1 MQLIN
6 GKERLHLIIAEY
18 GRELSKIGKRIS
30 DLNNQN
36 KREDNIIQ
44 KILNLINIYEEAFNQ
59 LKKVEAPLVFN
70 PEHIK
75 LLDSFEELITAY
87 AIQLKSID
95 VNKEISKIELYL
107 KGKSKEEEVIRKIG
121 TILISLLSK
130 CSSLALSENLKE
142 FWE

>member
-59 LKKVEAPLVFN
+59 
-70 PEHIK
+70 
-75 LLDSFEELITAY
+75 
-87 AIQLKSID
+87 
-95 VNKEISKIELYL
+95 
-107 KGKSKEEEVIRKIG
+107 
-121 TILISLLSK
+121 
-130 CSSLALSENLKE
+130 
-142 FWE
+142 

>member
-1 MQLIN
+1 M
-6 GKERLHLIIAEY
+6 IIAQY

-30 DLNNQN
+30 DFNNQN
-36 KREDNIIQ
+36 KREDNITQ
-44 KILNLINIYEEAFNQ
+44 KILNLISIYEEAFNQ
-59 LKKVEAPLVFN
+59 LKKMEAPLVFN

-87 AIQLKSID
+87 SIQLKSID
-95 VNKEISKIELYL
+95 VNKEISNNELYL
-107 KGKSKEEEVIRKIG
+107 KGKSKEVEVIGKIG

-142 FWE
+142 LWE